1 MRAPLDK
8 SAALDFSGYR
18 AASGSWHFW
27 GILGGGVWC
36 TGAVFNFVSSRA
48 HAVGPA
54 VSYSIGQGATMI
66 SAAWGVFVWKEF
78 AQAPRRSKTY
88 LTWMFILFLGG
99 LSAIALAPVL
109 WK

>member
-1 MRAPLDK
+1 
-8 SAALDFSGYR
+8 
-18 AASGSWHFW
+18 
-27 GILGGGVWC
+27 
-36 TGAVFNFVSSRA
+36 
-48 HAVGPA
+48 
-54 VSYSIGQGATMI
+54 MI

-78 AQAPRRSKTY
+78 AHAPRRSKTY